1 MSTEVTPTTAAVY
14 IPEMWTGG
22 VKNYMERKM
31 LLEGLVDNSLSG
43 AVQGMGDVFHIPKYA
58 VDSAVTKTAGTALTA
73 AANTHTEAT
82 LTINQHKAVYKIVE
96 DISRIQAM
104 PGLFEKEVSG
114 MGYALA
120 KAQDDF
126 IVTKLAGGASANYI
140 DLSSDN
146 TISAANLRTAITT
159 LRDLDISPED
169 GDVALV
175 VNPTVYASLFSI
187 SDFSDASKFGAGN
200 APSATGAFG
209 LIYGIPVYASSAV
222 SSSTDDGTN
231 AGFMFHKSAVAFAR
245 QSGPRVQAQASLANI
260 GTEVVS
266 DVLYGGSTVFD
277 TRIVTFNNP

>member
-1 MSTEVTPTTAAVY
+1 MAEITPTTAAVY

-43 AVQGMGDVFHIPKYA
+43 TVQGMGDVFHIPKYA

-82 LTINQHKAVYKIVE
+82 LTVNQHKAVYKIVE

-140 DLSSDN
+140 DLGSDN

-159 LRDLDISPED
+159 LRDLDIAPED

-175 VNPTVYASLFSI
+175 VNPTVYASLFAL
-187 SDFSDASKFGAGN
+187 SDFSDASKFGAG
-200 APSATGAFG
+200 APAAEGTYSM
-209 LIYGIPVYASSAV
+209 IYGIPVYASSAV
-222 SSSTDDGTN
+222 SSSTADGTN

-266 DVLYGGSTVFD
+266 DVLYGGATVFD